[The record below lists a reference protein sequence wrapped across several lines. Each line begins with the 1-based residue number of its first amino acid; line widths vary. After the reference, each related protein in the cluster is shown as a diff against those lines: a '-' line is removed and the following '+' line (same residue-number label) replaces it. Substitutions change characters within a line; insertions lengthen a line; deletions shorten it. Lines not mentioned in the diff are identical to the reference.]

1 MDETLFDPII
11 GPSPIEGKI
20 GSSLYDEDRLPHA
33 MIFAG
38 PAGVG
43 KTMMAVAV
51 ASALAG
57 RPVFRDL
64 APSDDEAL
72 SPMEMTPFIWR
83 RWGRC

>member
-1 MDETLFDPII
+1 MDETLFDTII
-11 GPSPIEGKI
+11 GHGRLKRKLARLI
-20 GSSLYDEDRLPHA
+20 DEDRLPHA

-43 KTMMAVAV
+43 KTLMAIAV

-72 SPMEMTPFIWR
+72 VADGDDAFYLA
-83 RWGRC
+83 RWVPR

>member
-11 GPSPIEGKI
+11 GHRRLKAKLARLI
-20 GSSLYDEDRLPHA
+20 DEDRLPHA

-51 ASALAG
+51 ASAW
-57 RPVFRDL
+57 RVV
-64 APSDDEAL
+64 PSFATWLPQTTKPL